1 MRTQEQIVER
11 LNTSPVCFDFA
22 REVLVEFL
30 DYEHAKPHLRPDV
43 TAEEWAREALRYTRD
58 VIISQMRKYMA
69 EYGWPKCIDHR
80 SLSAGRTVQK
90 MAAWM
95 WLLGDDE
102 GVAFAEN
109 KNNYLNYGAPILK
122 FVCERYGFDIPD
134 DPEALRMA
142 SGQTCGATYRCGCWD
157 GDATR

>member
-11 LNTSPVCFDFA
+11 MNAIAIGLNFGGD
-22 REVLVEFL
+22 VLVEFL
-30 DYEHAKPHLRPDV
+30 DFDHAKPNLRPDV
-43 TAEEWAREALRYTRD
+43 TAEMWAESQAQNTRD
-58 VIISQMRKYMA
+58 TVLDQMRKYMA

-80 SLSAGRTVQK
+80 GISAGRTVQK

-109 KNNYLNYGAPILK
+109 EDNYPNYGAPVLK
-122 FVCERYGFDIPD
+122 FICERYGFDIPN
-134 DPEALRMA
+134 DPAALRMA
-142 SGQTCGATYRCGCWD
+142 SGATCGADYRCGC
-157 GDATR
+157 GQ